1 MIVLNVVLVVLAAAL
16 LATIVRILTGP
27 THADRALSVAFGLV
41 VFTAGLAVLA
51 VRLST
56 PALLDLVLAAT
67 LLGFLSTVAFAH
79 LVERRAQ

>member
-27 THADRALSVAFGLV
+27 THADRALSVDFGFV
-41 VFTAGLAVLA
+41 VFTAGLA